1 MYCSCCSWQK
11 GTSTAEAIVTLNSEE
26 IETVALITHGWRNW
40 SVSWQKIQSIKKK
53 NSWKL
58 GEKVWGHSED
68 IYGLGH
74 MLNQYFQAVMR
85 ET

>member
-1 MYCSCCSWQK
+1 MA
-11 GTSTAEAIVTLNSEE
+11 GGI
-26 IETVALITHGWRNW
+26 G
-40 SVSWQKIQSIKKK
+40 QSAGRKFSQLKKK